1 MTADEIKQSVLM
13 RDVVEQ
19 YGYHPNRAGFI
30 SCPFHNGDRTPSMKI
45 YKDSFNCFSC
55 GAHGDIFS
63 FVQEMEKC
71 DFKTAF
77 MFLGGTYDKDKK
89 SVRNALK
96 RVETARKERE
106 SRKERERIALI
117 EKSDAFRLEYRNIL
131 AEICTYKK
139 LFMAAIPNSD
149 DFWEY
154 LDKYHM
160 ALLKEQNMMLGGDY
174 DF

>member
-1 MTADEIKQSVLM
+1 MTLEEIKENVTM
-13 RDVVEQ
+13 RDVMDKYKIKVSRS
-19 YGYHPNRAGFI
+19 NMCC
-30 SCPFHNGDRTPSMKI
+30 CPIHKEKHPSMKI
-45 YKDSFNCFSC
+45 YKRSFYCFSC

-96 RVETARKERE
+96 CVEEARKERE
-106 SRKERERIALI
+106 ERKERERIALI

-131 AEICTYKK
+131 AEICTYNV

-154 LDKYHM
+154 LDKYHT

>member
-1 MTADEIKQSVLM
+1 MTLEEIKETVTM
-13 RDVVEQ
+13 RDVMDKYKIKVSRS
-19 YGYHPNRAGFI
+19 NMCC
-30 SCPFHNGDRTPSMKI
+30 CPIHKEKHPSMKI

-96 RVETARKERE
+96 CVEEARKERE
-106 SRKERERIALI
+106 ARKDRERIALI
-117 EKSDAFRLEYRNIL
+117 KKSDAFRLEYRNIL
-131 AEICTYKK
+131 AEVCAYKQ
-139 LFMAAIPNSD
+139 LFMEAIPNSD

-154 LDKYHM
+154 LDKYHT

>member
-1 MTADEIKQSVLM
+1 MTLEELKENVTM
-13 RDVVEQ
+13 RDVMDKYKIKVSRS
-19 YGYHPNRAGFI
+19 NMCC
-30 SCPFHNGDRTPSMKI
+30 CPIHKEKHPSMKI

-96 RVETARKERE
+96 RVEDARKERE
-106 SRKERERIALI
+106 TRKERERIALI

-139 LFMAAIPNSD
+139 LFMEAIPNSD

>member
-1 MTADEIKQSVLM
+1 MTLEEIKENVTM
-13 RDVVEQ
+13 RDVMDKYKIKVSRS
-19 YGYHPNRAGFI
+19 NMCC
-30 SCPFHNGDRTPSMKI
+30 CPIHKEKHPSMKI

-96 RVETARKERE
+96 RVEDARKERE
-106 SRKERERIALI
+106 ERKERERIALI

-139 LFMAAIPNSD
+139 LFMEAIPNSD

>member
-1 MTADEIKQSVLM
+1 MTLEEIKENVTM
-13 RDVVEQ
+13 RDVMDKYKIKVSRS
-19 YGYHPNRAGFI
+19 NMCC
-30 SCPFHNGDRTPSMKI
+30 CPIHKEKHPSMKI

-96 RVETARKERE
+96 CVEEARKERE
-106 SRKERERIALI
+106 ERKERERIALI
-117 EKSDAFRLEYRNIL
+117 EKSDAFRLEYRNIM

-139 LFMAAIPNSD
+139 LFMEAIPNSD

-154 LDKYHM
+154 LDKYHT

-174 DF
+174 YF

>member
-1 MTADEIKQSVLM
+1 MTLEEIKENVTM
-13 RDVVEQ
+13 RDVMDKYKIKVSRS
-19 YGYHPNRAGFI
+19 NMCC
-30 SCPFHNGDRTPSMKI
+30 CPIHKEKHPSMKI

-63 FVQEMEKC
+63 FVQEMENC

-96 RVETARKERE
+96 RVEDARKERE
-106 SRKERERIALI
+106 TRKERERIALI

-139 LFMAAIPNSD
+139 LFMEAIPNSD

-154 LDKYHM
+154 LDKYHT

>member
-1 MTADEIKQSVLM
+1 MTTDEIKQSVSM
-13 RDVVEQ
+13 RDVMDKYKIKVSRS
-19 YGYHPNRAGFI
+19 NMCC
-30 SCPFHNGDRTPSMKI
+30 CPIHKEKHPSMKI

-96 RVETARKERE
+96 RVEDARKERE
-106 SRKERERIALI
+106 TRKERERIALI

-139 LFMAAIPNSD
+139 LFMEAIPNSD

-154 LDKYHM
+154 LDKYHT

>member
-1 MTADEIKQSVLM
+1 MTLEEIKETVTM
-13 RDVVEQ
+13 RDVMDKYKIKVSRS
-19 YGYHPNRAGFI
+19 NMCC
-30 SCPFHNGDRTPSMKI
+30 CPIHKEKHPSMKI

-96 RVETARKERE
+96 CVEEARKQREARKERE
-106 SRKERERIALI
+106 SIELI
-117 EKSDAFRLEYRNIL
+117 KKSDAFRLEYRNIL

-139 LFMAAIPNSD
+139 LFMEAIPNSD

>member
-1 MTADEIKQSVLM
+1 MTLEELKENVTM
-13 RDVVEQ
+13 RDVMDKYKIKVSRS
-19 YGYHPNRAGFI
+19 NMCC
-30 SCPFHNGDRTPSMKI
+30 CPIHKEKHPSMKI

>member
-1 MTADEIKQSVLM
+1 MTLEEIKENVTM
-13 RDVVEQ
+13 RDVMDKYKIKVSRS
-19 YGYHPNRAGFI
+19 NMCC
-30 SCPFHNGDRTPSMKI
+30 CPIHKEKHPSMKI
-45 YKDSFNCFSC
+45 YKNSFYCFSC

-96 RVETARKERE
+96 CVEEARKERE
-106 SRKERERIALI
+106 ARKDRERIALI

-131 AEICTYKK
+131 AEICTYNV

-154 LDKYHM
+154 LDKYHT

>member
-1 MTADEIKQSVLM
+1 MTLEEIKENVTM
-13 RDVVEQ
+13 RDVMDKYKIKVSRS
-19 YGYHPNRAGFI
+19 NMCC
-30 SCPFHNGDRTPSMKI
+30 CPIHKEKHPSMKI
-45 YKDSFNCFSC
+45 YKNSFYCFSC

-96 RVETARKERE
+96 CVEAARKERE
-106 SRKERERIALI
+106 VRKERERIALI

-139 LFMAAIPNSD
+139 LFMEAIPNSD

-154 LDKYHM
+154 LDKYHT

>member
-1 MTADEIKQSVLM
+1 
-13 RDVVEQ
+13 
-19 YGYHPNRAGFI
+19 
-30 SCPFHNGDRTPSMKI
+30 MKI

-77 MFLGGTYDKDKK
+77 MLLGGTYDKDKK

-96 RVETARKERE
+96 CVETARKERE
-106 SRKERERIALI
+106 ARKEQERIALI

-139 LFMAAIPNSD
+139 LFMEAIPNSD

-154 LDKYHM
+154 LDKYHT

>member
-1 MTADEIKQSVLM
+1 MTLEEIKETVTM
-13 RDVVEQ
+13 RDVMDKYKIKVSRS
-19 YGYHPNRAGFI
+19 NMCC
-30 SCPFHNGDRTPSMKI
+30 CPIHKEKHPSMKI

-96 RVETARKERE
+96 CVEEARKERE
-106 SRKERERIALI
+106 ARKDRERIALI
-117 EKSDAFRLEYRNIL
+117 KKSDAFRLEYRNIL
-131 AEICTYKK
+131 AEICTYNV

-154 LDKYHM
+154 LDKYHT

>member
-1 MTADEIKQSVLM
+1 MTLEEIKENVTM
-13 RDVVEQ
+13 RDVMDKYKIKVSRS
-19 YGYHPNRAGFI
+19 NMCC
-30 SCPFHNGDRTPSMKI
+30 CPIHKEKHPSMKI

>member
-1 MTADEIKQSVLM
+1 MTLEEIKENVTM
-13 RDVVEQ
+13 RDVMDKYKIKVSRS
-19 YGYHPNRAGFI
+19 NMCC
-30 SCPFHNGDRTPSMKI
+30 CPIHKEKHPSMKI

-63 FVQEMEKC
+63 FVQEMENC

-96 RVETARKERE
+96 CVEAARKERE
-106 SRKERERIALI
+106 AIKERERIALI

-139 LFMAAIPNSD
+139 LFMEAIPNSD

>member
-1 MTADEIKQSVLM
+1 MTLEEIKENVTM
-13 RDVVEQ
+13 RDVMDKYKIKVSRS
-19 YGYHPNRAGFI
+19 NMCC
-30 SCPFHNGDRTPSMKI
+30 CPIHKEKHPSMKI

-71 DFKTAF
+71 EFKTAF

-106 SRKERERIALI
+106 ARKERDRIALI

-131 AEICTYKK
+131 AEICAYKQ
-139 LFMAAIPNSD
+139 LFMEAIPNSD

-154 LDKYHM
+154 LDKYHT

>member
-1 MTADEIKQSVLM
+1 MTLEEIKENVTM
-13 RDVVEQ
+13 RDVMDKYKIKVSRS
-19 YGYHPNRAGFI
+19 NMCC
-30 SCPFHNGDRTPSMKI
+30 CPIHKEKHPSMKI

-96 RVETARKERE
+96 CVETARKERE
-106 SRKERERIALI
+106 ARKERDRIALI

-139 LFMAAIPNSD
+139 LFMEAIPNSD

>member
-1 MTADEIKQSVLM
+1 MTLEELKENVTM
-13 RDVVEQ
+13 RDVMDKYKIKVSRS
-19 YGYHPNRAGFI
+19 NMCC
-30 SCPFHNGDRTPSMKI
+30 CPIHKEKHPSMKI

-96 RVETARKERE
+96 RVEDARKERE
-106 SRKERERIALI
+106 TRKERERIALI

-131 AEICTYKK
+131 AEICTYNV
-139 LFMAAIPNSD
+139 LFMEAIPNSD

>member
-1 MTADEIKQSVLM
+1 MTLEEIKENVTM
-13 RDVVEQ
+13 RDVMDKYKIKVSRS
-19 YGYHPNRAGFI
+19 NMCC
-30 SCPFHNGDRTPSMKI
+30 CPIHKEKHPSMKI

-96 RVETARKERE
+96 CVEETRKERE
-106 SRKERERIALI
+106 ARKERERIALI

-139 LFMAAIPNSD
+139 LFMEAIPNSD

>member
-1 MTADEIKQSVLM
+1 MTLEEIKENVTM
-13 RDVVEQ
+13 RDVMDKYKIKVSRS
-19 YGYHPNRAGFI
+19 NMCC
-30 SCPFHNGDRTPSMKI
+30 CPIHKEKHPSMKI

-77 MFLGGTYDKDKK
+77 MLLGGTYDKDKK

-106 SRKERERIALI
+106 ARKERDRIALI

-131 AEICTYKK
+131 AEICAYKQ
-139 LFMAAIPNSD
+139 LFMEAIPNSD

-154 LDKYHM
+154 LDKYHT

>member
-1 MTADEIKQSVLM
+1 MTLEEIKENVTM
-13 RDVVEQ
+13 RDVMDKYKIKVSRS
-19 YGYHPNRAGFI
+19 NMCC
-30 SCPFHNGDRTPSMKI
+30 CPIHKEKHPSMKI
-45 YKDSFNCFSC
+45 YKHSFYCFSC

-96 RVETARKERE
+96 CVETARKERE
-106 SRKERERIALI
+106 ERKERERIALI

-131 AEICTYKK
+131 AEICTYNV

>member
-1 MTADEIKQSVLM
+1 MTLEEIKENVTM
-13 RDVVEQ
+13 RDVMDKYKIKVSRS
-19 YGYHPNRAGFI
+19 NMCC
-30 SCPFHNGDRTPSMKI
+30 CPIHKEKHPSMKI

-96 RVETARKERE
+96 RVEEARKERE
-106 SRKERERIALI
+106 TRK
-117 EKSDAFRLEYRNIL
+117 YQIL
-131 AEICTYKK
+131 Y
-139 LFMAAIPNSD
+139 
-149 DFWEY
+149 
-154 LDKYHM
+154 
-160 ALLKEQNMMLGGDY
+160 LKECIKSV
-174 DF
+174 

>member
-1 MTADEIKQSVLM
+1 MTLEEIKENVTM
-13 RDVVEQ
+13 RDVMDKYKIKVSRS
-19 YGYHPNRAGFI
+19 NMCC
-30 SCPFHNGDRTPSMKI
+30 CPIHKEKHPSMKI
-45 YKDSFNCFSC
+45 YKRSFYCFSC

-96 RVETARKERE
+96 CVEEARKERE
-106 SRKERERIALI
+106 ARKDRERIALI

-131 AEICTYKK
+131 AEICTYNV

-154 LDKYHM
+154 LDKYHT

>member
-1 MTADEIKQSVLM
+1 MTLEEIKENVTM
-13 RDVVEQ
+13 RDVMDKYKIKVSRS
-19 YGYHPNRAGFI
+19 NMCC
-30 SCPFHNGDRTPSMKI
+30 CPIHKEKHPSMKI

-96 RVETARKERE
+96 CVETARKERE
-106 SRKERERIALI
+106 ARKERDRIALI

-139 LFMAAIPNSD
+139 LFMEAIPNSD

-154 LDKYHM
+154 LDKYHT

>member
-1 MTADEIKQSVLM
+1 MTLEEIKENVTM
-13 RDVVEQ
+13 RDVMDKYKIKVSRS
-19 YGYHPNRAGFI
+19 NMCC
-30 SCPFHNGDRTPSMKI
+30 CPIHKEKHPSMKI

-96 RVETARKERE
+96 CVEEARKERE
-106 SRKERERIALI
+106 ARKDRERIALI

-131 AEICTYKK
+131 AEICTYNV

-154 LDKYHM
+154 LDKYHT